1 MKHKKDILII
11 GCGALSHEVREI
23 IKLNDWDNVR
33 LQCLNADLHNT
44 PKILPAKIKES
55 IDSNINDY
63 SKIFLAYADCG
74 TGGLI
79 DLILKDY
86 DIERLDGAHC
96 YEFYSGSSVFEELSE
111 KEIGTFYLTDF
122 LVKNFDRLVVDGLGI
137 QKYPALKEEYFK
149 NYKNVVYLAQKQDN
163 VLESKARECADYLNL
178 EFSALFTGLNNLEN
192 QLNKAMR

>member
-1 MKHKKDILII
+1 MKNKDILII
-11 GCGALSHEVREI
+11 ECGAIAHEVSEI
-23 IKLNDWDNVR
+23 IELNNWDNVR
-33 LQCLNADLHNT
+33 LQCLNAELHNT
-44 PKILPAKIKES
+44 PKILPRKIKEA

-79 DLILKDY
+79 DLLLKDY

-96 YEFYSGSSVFEELSE
+96 YEFYSGSSVFKELSE

-122 LVKNFDRLVVDGLGI
+122 LVKNFDRLVIEGLGI
-137 QKYPALKEEYFK
+137 QKYPSLKEDYFR
-149 NYKNVVYLAQKQDN
+149 NYKNVVYLAQLQDN

-178 EFSALFTGLNNLEN
+178 EFSVHFTGIKNLGN
-192 QLNKAMR
+192 QLNEAMK

>member
-1 MKHKKDILII
+1 MKDKEILII
-11 GCGALSHEVREI
+11 GCGAIAHEVREI
-23 IKLNDWDNVR
+23 IELNNWDNVR

-44 PKILPAKIKES
+44 PKILPKKIKEA
-55 IDSNINDY
+55 IDTNLNDY

-96 YEFYSGSSVFEELSE
+96 YEFYSGSSVFKELSE

-122 LVKNFDRLVVDGLGI
+122 LVKNFDRLVIDGLGI

-178 EFSALFTGLNNLEN
+178 EFSVLFTGLNNLEN

>member
-1 MKHKKDILII
+1 MKDKEILII
-11 GCGALSHEVREI
+11 GCGAIAHEVKEI
-23 IKLNDWDNVR
+23 IRLNNWDNVK

-44 PKILPAKIKES
+44 PKILPNKIKEA
-55 IDSNINDY
+55 IDSNLNDY

-137 QKYPALKEEYFK
+137 QKYPALREEYFK
-149 NYKNVVYLAQKQDN
+149 N
-163 VLESKARECADYLNL
+163 
-178 EFSALFTGLNNLEN
+178 
-192 QLNKAMR
+192 

>member
-1 MKHKKDILII
+1 MKDKEILII
-11 GCGALSHEVREI
+11 GCGAIAHEVRVI
-23 IKLNDWDNVR
+23 IELNNWDNVR

-137 QKYPALKEEYFK
+137 QKYPALKVEYFK

-192 QLNKAMR
+192 QLNKAMK

>member
-1 MKHKKDILII
+1 MKNKDILII
-11 GCGALSHEVREI
+11 GCGAIAHEVSEI
-23 IKLNDWDNVR
+23 IELNNWDNVR
-33 LQCLNADLHNT
+33 LQCLNSELHNT
-44 PKILPAKIKES
+44 PKILPRKIKEA

-79 DLILKDY
+79 DLLLKDY

-96 YEFYSGSSVFEELSE
+96 YEFYSGSSVFKELSE

-122 LVKNFDRLVVDGLGI
+122 LVKNFDRLVIEGLGI
-137 QKYPALKEEYFK
+137 QKYPSLKEDYFR
-149 NYKNVVYLAQKQDN
+149 NYKNVVYLAQLQDN

-178 EFSALFTGLNNLEN
+178 EFSVHFTGLKNLGN
-192 QLNKAMR
+192 QLNEVMK

>member
-1 MKHKKDILII
+1 MKDKEILII
-11 GCGALSHEVREI
+11 GCGAIAHEVREI
-23 IKLNDWDNVR
+23 IELNNWDNVR
-33 LQCLNADLHNT
+33 LLCLNADLHNT
-44 PKILPAKIKES
+44 PKILPKKIKEA
-55 IDSNINDY
+55 IDTNLNDY

-96 YEFYSGSSVFEELSE
+96 YEFYSGSSVFKELSE

-137 QKYPALKEEYFK
+137 QKYPALKEDYFK

-178 EFSALFTGLNNLEN
+178 EFSVLFTGLNNLEN

>member
-1 MKHKKDILII
+1 MKNKDILII
-11 GCGALSHEVREI
+11 GCGAIAHEVSEI
-23 IKLNDWDNVR
+23 IELNNWDNVR
-33 LQCLNADLHNT
+33 LQCLNAELHNT
-44 PKILPAKIKES
+44 PKILPRKIKGA

-79 DLILKDY
+79 DLLLKDY

-96 YEFYSGSSVFEELSE
+96 YEFYSGSSVFKELSE

-122 LVKNFDRLVVDGLGI
+122 LVKNFDRLVIEGLGI
-137 QKYPALKEEYFK
+137 QKYPSLKEDYFR
-149 NYKNVVYLAQKQDN
+149 NYKNVVYLAQLQDN

-178 EFSALFTGLNNLEN
+178 EFSVHFTGLKNLGN
-192 QLNKAMR
+192 QLNEVMK

>member
-11 GCGALSHEVREI
+11 GCGALAHEVREI

-122 LVKNFDRLVVDGLGI
+122 LVKNFDRLVIDGLGI
-137 QKYPALKEEYFK
+137 QKYPALKEDYFK

-192 QLNKAMR
+192 QLNKAMK

>member
-1 MKHKKDILII
+1 MKNKDILII
-11 GCGALSHEVREI
+11 GCGAIAHEVSEI
-23 IKLNDWDNVR
+23 IELNNWDNVR
-33 LQCLNADLHNT
+33 LQCLNAELHNT
-44 PKILPAKIKES
+44 PKILPRKIKEA

-79 DLILKDY
+79 DLLLKDY

-96 YEFYSGSSVFEELSE
+96 YEFYSGSSVFKELSE

-122 LVKNFDRLVVDGLGI
+122 LVKNFDRLVIEGLGI
-137 QKYPALKEEYFK
+137 QKYPSLKEDYFR
-149 NYKNVVYLAQKQDN
+149 NYKNVVYLAQLQDN

-178 EFSALFTGLNNLEN
+178 EFSVHFTGIKNLGN
-192 QLNKAMR
+192 QLNEAMK

>member
-1 MKHKKDILII
+1 MKDKEILII
-11 GCGALSHEVREI
+11 GCGAIAHEVREI
-23 IKLNDWDNVR
+23 IELNNWDNVR

-44 PKILPAKIKES
+44 PKILPKKIKED
-55 IDSNINDY
+55 IDTNLNDY

-163 VLESKARECADYLNL
+163 ILESKARECADYLNL

-192 QLNKAMR
+192 QLSKAMK

>member
-1 MKHKKDILII
+1 MKNKDILII
-11 GCGALSHEVREI
+11 GCGAIAHEVSEI
-23 IKLNDWDNVR
+23 IELNNWDNVR
-33 LQCLNADLHNT
+33 LQCLNAELHNT
-44 PKILPAKIKES
+44 PKILPRKIKEA

-79 DLILKDY
+79 DLLLKDY

-96 YEFYSGSSVFEELSE
+96 YEFYSGSSVFKELSE

-122 LVKNFDRLVVDGLGI
+122 LVKNFDRLVIEGLGI
-137 QKYPALKEEYFK
+137 QKYPSLKEDYFR
-149 NYKNVVYLAQKQDN
+149 NYKNVVYLAQLQDK

-178 EFSALFTGLNNLEN
+178 EFSVHFTGLKNLGN
-192 QLNKAMR
+192 QLNEVMK

>member
-1 MKHKKDILII
+1 MKNKDILII
-11 GCGALSHEVREI
+11 GCGAIAHEVSEI
-23 IKLNDWDNVR
+23 IALNNWDNVR
-33 LQCLNADLHNT
+33 LQCLNAELHNT
-44 PKILPAKIKES
+44 PKILPRKIKET

-79 DLILKDY
+79 DLLLKDY

-96 YEFYSGSSVFEELSE
+96 YEFYSGSSVFKELSE

-122 LVKNFDRLVVDGLGI
+122 LVKNFDRLVIEGLGI
-137 QKYPALKEEYFK
+137 QKYPSLKEDYFR
-149 NYKNVVYLAQKQDN
+149 NYKNVVYLAQLQDN

-178 EFSALFTGLNNLEN
+178 EFSVHFTGLKNLGN
-192 QLNKAMR
+192 QLNEVMK

>member
-1 MKHKKDILII
+1 MKDKEILII
-11 GCGALSHEVREI
+11 GCGAIAHEVREI
-23 IKLNDWDNVR
+23 IELNNWDNVR

-44 PKILPAKIKES
+44 PKILPKKIKEA
-55 IDSNINDY
+55 IDTNLNDY

-96 YEFYSGSSVFEELSE
+96 YEFYSGSSVFKELSE

-122 LVKNFDRLVVDGLGI
+122 LVKNFDRLVIDGLGI

-163 VLESKARECADYLNL
+163 VLEYKARECADYLNL
-178 EFSALFTGLNNLEN
+178 EFCALFTGLNNLEN
-192 QLNKAMR
+192 QLNKATIK

>member
-1 MKHKKDILII
+1 MKDKEILII
-11 GCGALSHEVREI
+11 GCGAIAHEVREI
-23 IKLNDWDNVR
+23 IELNNWDNVR

-192 QLNKAMR
+192 QLNKAMK

>member
-1 MKHKKDILII
+1 MKHKKNILII
-11 GCGALSHEVREI
+11 GCGALAHEVREI

-192 QLNKAMR
+192 QLSKAMK

>member
-1 MKHKKDILII
+1 MKNKDILII
-11 GCGALSHEVREI
+11 GCGAIAHEVSEI
-23 IKLNDWDNVR
+23 IELNNWDNVR
-33 LQCLNADLHNT
+33 LQCLNAELHNT
-44 PKILPAKIKES
+44 PKILPRKIKEA

-79 DLILKDY
+79 DLLLKDY

-96 YEFYSGSSVFEELSE
+96 YEFYSGSSVFKELSE

-122 LVKNFDRLVVDGLGI
+122 LVKNFDRLVIEGLGI
-137 QKYPALKEEYFK
+137 QKYPSLKEDYFR
-149 NYKNVVYLAQKQDN
+149 NYKNVVYLAQLQDN

-178 EFSALFTGLNNLEN
+178 EFSVHFTGLKNLRN
-192 QLNKAMR
+192 QLNEAMK

>member
-1 MKHKKDILII
+1 MKDKEILII
-11 GCGALSHEVREI
+11 GCGAIAHEVREI
-23 IKLNDWDNVR
+23 IELNNWDNVR

-44 PKILPAKIKES
+44 PKILPKKIKEA
-55 IDSNINDY
+55 IDTNLNDY

-96 YEFYSGSSVFEELSE
+96 YEFFSGSSVFEELSE

-192 QLNKAMR
+192 QLSKAMK

>member
-11 GCGALSHEVREI
+11 GCGALAHEVREI

-63 SKIFLAYADCG
+63 SKIFIAYADCG

-122 LVKNFDRLVVDGLGI
+122 LVKNFDRLVIDGLGI
-137 QKYPALKEEYFK
+137 QKYPALKEDYFK

-178 EFSALFTGLNNLEN
+178 EFSALFTGLDNLEN
-192 QLNKAMR
+192 QLNKAMK

>member
-1 MKHKKDILII
+1 MKDKEILII
-11 GCGALSHEVREI
+11 GCGAIAHEVREI
-23 IKLNDWDNVR
+23 IELNNWDNVR

-122 LVKNFDRLVVDGLGI
+122 LVKNFDRLVIDGLGI
-137 QKYPALKEEYFK
+137 QKYPALKEDYFK

-192 QLNKAMR
+192 QLSKAMK

>member
-1 MKHKKDILII
+1 MKDKEILII
-11 GCGALSHEVREI
+11 GCGAIAHEVREI
-23 IKLNDWDNVR
+23 IELNNWDNVR

-44 PKILPAKIKES
+44 PKILPKKIKEA
-55 IDSNINDY
+55 IDTNLNDY

-96 YEFYSGSSVFEELSE
+96 YEFYSGSSVFKELSE

-122 LVKNFDRLVVDGLGI
+122 LVKNFDRLVIDGLGF

-178 EFSALFTGLNNLEN
+178 EFSVLFTGLNNLEN
-192 QLNKAMR
+192 QLNKAMK

>member
-11 GCGALSHEVREI
+11 GCGALAHEVREI

-163 VLESKARECADYLNL
+163 ILESKARECADYLNL
-178 EFSALFTGLNNLEN
+178 EFFALFTGLNNLEK
-192 QLNKAMR
+192 QLNKAMK

>member
-1 MKHKKDILII
+1 MKDKEILII
-11 GCGALSHEVREI
+11 GCGAIAHEVREI
-23 IKLNDWDNVR
+23 IELNNWDNVR

-44 PKILPAKIKES
+44 PKILPKKIKEA
-55 IDSNINDY
+55 IDTNLNDY

-79 DLILKDY
+79 DLLLRDY

-192 QLNKAMR
+192 QLSKAMK